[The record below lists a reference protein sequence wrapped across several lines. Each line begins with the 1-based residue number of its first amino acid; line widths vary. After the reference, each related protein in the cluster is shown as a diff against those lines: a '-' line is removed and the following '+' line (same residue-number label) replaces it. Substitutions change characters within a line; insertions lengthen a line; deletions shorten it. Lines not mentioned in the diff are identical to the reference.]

1 MENQNNSSW
10 NPMGSNP
17 NPNPQNNA
25 GFATNGNV
33 YTNPQNNTG
42 FNTNV
47 NSSPNPQN
55 NAEFNPLKNSGT
67 NINSNVNMNQQGY
80 QQPYNQFPQ
89 KKGWDNKY
97 LMYIGGAVVA
107 VLVLFT
113 IFNLNSN
120 SYKTPSTE
128 DPAIAASTSEYASE
142 ERSVAIPTSY
152 TEKEDVEEEEQEETE
167 TSKTK
172 ESASESSNEGNSAE
186 RDINS
191 LRENTPYEYPEYNG
205 DTFVSH
211 ALGVKFEKPSG
222 YDYTSEKELAN
233 GDGNNNEDFNQGLKE
248 DVDGNKPRTE
258 MLASDGMVNMVE
270 LRVYRNIGI
279 KIMRYAGK
287 GDDELI
293 QSLVDIESKEE
304 NIEKQKEELKSSVEK
319 VKDVNVEVSKDEFLG
334 KPCLS
339 RVSTI
344 TFDNNASCVEK
355 RVIFVNN
362 DFNGY
367 ITVLG
372 ITESDCDKL
381 LSNFSLVEE

>member
-25 GFATNGNV
+25 GFATNGNM
-33 YTNPQNNTG
+33 YQNPQNNAG

-47 NSSPNPQN
+47 NSNQNPQN

-113 IFNLNSN
+113 IYNLNSN

-142 ERSVAIPTSY
+142 ERSVATPTSY
-152 TEKEDVEEEEQEETE
+152 TEKEDVEEEEEEETE

-191 LRENTPYEYPEYNG
+191 L
-205 DTFVSH
+205 
-211 ALGVKFEKPSG
+211 
-222 YDYTSEKELAN
+222 
-233 GDGNNNEDFNQGLKE
+233 
-248 DVDGNKPRTE
+248 
-258 MLASDGMVNMVE
+258 
-270 LRVYRNIGI
+270 
-279 KIMRYAGK
+279 
-287 GDDELI
+287 
-293 QSLVDIESKEE
+293 
-304 NIEKQKEELKSSVEK
+304 
-319 VKDVNVEVSKDEFLG
+319 KDEIIKSLTDKEMTQKQVARG
-334 KPCLS
+334 QKYIKENLNWNK
-339 RVSTI
+339 VS
-344 TFDNNASCVEK
+344 
-355 RVIFVNN
+355 
-362 DFNGY
+362 
-367 ITVLG
+367 
-372 ITESDCDKL
+372 DKIL
-381 LSNFSLVEE
+381 KIYEDAIGRNKK